1 MAAFF
6 DNEDILKSFDS
17 KILLR
22 ILAYV
27 RPYKLLLSV
36 TILSLVLST
45 AASLFLPVIS
55 KTIVDDALVVSSVS
69 IKAEAL
75 ADPELA
81 DLPALKKAY
90 KAGNRFFVRRTA
102 LSALPS
108 ATRRQ
113 LSERSLM
120 DEGPYYVSRLASIE
134 AIPESLRAVT
144 RLELPEAFA
153 PIQTPVFVAGLI
165 VVPEAMVL
173 GLPAAEARQLRRSD
187 LSALRRYGLAFLASL
202 VLVLVSTF
210 SQTWSTSL
218 VGQRVMKAL
227 RMELFHNTTTQSIGF
242 LSRQPVGR
250 LVTRLTSDVET
261 INEFFTSVVVSFIKD
276 GSVMIGVIV
285 VLFTMSPRLAAIVA
299 LSLPP
304 VFVAS
309 LVSRHLARE
318 AFRKQRT
325 WLSKVNA
332 FISEHISGVIVVKL
346 FGREKAVAKDFDEA
360 NTKLMH
366 ANLGEMYVFAT
377 FRPLIEF
384 FSATSTA
391 VVLYY
396 GAGLH
401 GKGYITLGALIAFV
415 NLVRMFYSPVQDM
428 SEKFT
433 ILQSAMAGGER
444 VFSLLDTKEQLPD
457 RPSRSL
463 PRPLQGRIAFDSVW
477 FAYKESEWILK
488 NLSFTVQPGQTLAI
502 VGATGAG
509 KSTIVNL
516 IPRLWDIQ
524 RGSIKLDGIELRDLP
539 LADLRNAVRPV
550 MQDVFLFSGSIA
562 ENIALGLDLS
572 REQLIEAAKTV
583 HAHEFIERLPD
594 AYDTKLGE
602 GATTLSAGQRQLLSF
617 ARVVAHDP
625 RIIVL
630 DEATSSVDTETE
642 RLIQAGLDNLM
653 KGRTTIAIA
662 HRLSTIQHA
671 DSILVLSA
679 GQLVEQGT
687 HAELIAARGIY
698 YNLYRLQ
705 YEREGVATNE

>member
-1 MAAFF
+1 MSNYF
-6 DNEDILKSFDS
+6 DNDDILKSFDAQ
-17 KILLR
+17 IVRR

-27 RPYKLLLSV
+27 RPYKGLLLV
-36 TILSLVLST
+36 TAVSLVLST
-45 AASLFLPVIS
+45 IGSLLLPLLS
-55 KTIVDDALVVSSVS
+55 RKIVDEALVVSMISLHTQAMDA
-69 IKAEAL
+69 AERAGL
-75 ADPELA
+75 PEGIGLG
-81 DLPALKKAY
+81 DRLFLP
-90 KAGNRFFVRRTA
+90 RTA
-102 LSALPS
+102 LSAIPE
-108 ATRRQ
+108 ARRAG
-113 LSERSLM
+113 LLADGLL
-120 DEGPYYVSRLASIE
+120 DEGPYYLAAWPETGRLPAE
-134 AIPESLRAVT
+134 VQAALAYPAR
-144 RLELPEAFA
+144 
-153 PIQTPVFVAGLI
+153 
-165 VVPEAMVL
+165 
-173 GLPAAEARQLRRSD
+173 LPAAAFSQPLWYGGYVLAPEAWLFSLPADQARVLRQADYKRLHT
-187 LSALRRYGLAFLASL
+187 YGLAFLFSLIL
-202 VLVLVSTF
+202 VLLTTF

-218 VGQRVMKAL
+218 AGQRVMKQL
-227 RMELFHNTTTQSIGF
+227 RMELFTTTCNQSSSF
-242 LSRQPVGR
+242 LSKQPVGR

-261 INEFFTSVVVSFIKD
+261 INEFFTSVLVSFVKD

-285 VLFTMSPRLAAIVA
+285 VLFVMSPRLATVVS

-304 VFVAS
+304 VLVAS
-309 LVSRHLARE
+309 IISRRKARD

-325 WLSKVNA
+325 WLSKVNS
-332 FISEHISGVIVVKL
+332 FISEHISGVVIVKL
-346 FGREKAVAKDFDEA
+346 FGRERATSLSFTEA
-360 NTKLMH
+360 NTELMK

-401 GKGYITLGALIAFV
+401 GRGLISLGALIAFV

-444 VFSLLDTKEQLPD
+444 VFSLLDTDEALPD
-457 RPSRSL
+457 RPSLSL
-463 PRPLQGRIAFDSVW
+463 PQPVRGHVEFDHVS
-477 FAYKESEWILK
+477 FAYREEEWVLK
-488 NLSFTVQPGQTLAI
+488 DISFEVRPGQTLAI

-524 RGSIKLDGIELRDLP
+524 KGQIRLDGLDITQVGMAE
-539 LADLRNAVRPV
+539 LRNAVRPV

-572 REQLIEAAKTV
+572 REEIERAARTV
-583 HAHEFIERLPD
+583 HAHHFISQLPEG
-594 AYDTKLGE
+594 YDTGLGE
-602 GATTLSAGQRQLLSF
+602 GASTLSAGQRQLLSF

-642 RLIQAGLDNLM
+642 RLIQAGLDGLM
-653 KGRTTIAIA
+653 RGRTTIAIA
-662 HRLSTIQHA
+662 HRLSTIKHA
-671 DSILVLSA
+671 DSILVLA
-679 GQLVEQGT
+679 DGRLAEQGR
-687 HAELIAARGIY
+687 HDELIARQGIY

-705 YEREGVATNE
+705 YERQGVASA